1 MKRLTTTKQVIEEL
15 GGMKQVANLTA
26 RGYTAVHNW
35 KQYGT
40 FPATTYDLLLKALK
54 KQECTADPRLWG
66 MEQVAE
72 P

>member
-1 MKRLTTTKQVIEEL
+1 MKRLTTTAQVIEEL
-15 GGMKQVANLTA
+15 GGLKQVASLTG

-35 KQYGT
+35 KQYGS

-54 KQECTADPRLWG
+54 KRECTADPTLWA

-72 P
+72 